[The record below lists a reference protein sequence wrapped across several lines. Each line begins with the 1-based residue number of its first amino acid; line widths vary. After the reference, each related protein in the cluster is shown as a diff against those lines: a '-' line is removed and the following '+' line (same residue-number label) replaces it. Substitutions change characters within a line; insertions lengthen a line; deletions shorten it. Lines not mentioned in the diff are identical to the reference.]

1 VTNQS
6 KKQKQKIFFV
16 FWEMLHAAVHCS
28 GLIYVD
34 LTSSPHVHI
43 LYVAPLAFF
52 LYCDDDQL
60 GLFSGFPFLNLH
72 VNQCHFLSS
81 YSDFPMHGALV
92 LFVKQKEL
100 AGLDSQP
107 VKNTSYSHPYG

>member
-1 VTNQS
+1 
-6 KKQKQKIFFV
+6 
-16 FWEMLHAAVHCS
+16 MLQAAVHGS

-34 LTSSPHVHI
+34 LTSSPHVRI
-43 LYVAPLAFF
+43 LYVALLAFF

-81 YSDFPMHGALV
+81 YSYFAMHGVVCQTKGIGQTRQIANQEHIV
-92 LFVKQKEL
+92 
-100 AGLDSQP
+100 
-107 VKNTSYSHPYG
+107 